1 MDQYIEDARVREVM
15 DRYFLDKDE
24 TTPENTRRNYAP
36 KQAEWGVSKST
47 ALNIAVPLL
56 MKVTEVVRQTVAS
69 YTCSLGPADADLAN
83 WQAAAW

>member
-36 KQAEWGVSKST
+36 K
-47 ALNIAVPLL
+47 
-56 MKVTEVVRQTVAS
+56 
-69 YTCSLGPADADLAN
+69 
-83 WQAAAW
+83 

>member
-36 KQAEWGVSKST
+36 KQAEWRVRAPPST
-47 ALNIAVPLL
+47 SP
-56 MKVTEVVRQTVAS
+56 RR
-69 YTCSLGPADADLAN
+69 C
-83 WQAAAW
+83 